1 MSGQIFISYR
11 REESRWSARSL
22 HDRLCRTF
30 EPKQIFMDIDA
41 IALGEDFVE
50 AIETTVAKCDVLI
63 AVIGKNWLTTRDE
76 LGSRRLDNP
85 EDWVRMEIGTAL
97 NRKIRLIPV
106 LVDGALMPPST
117 ELPEDLKLLARRNA
131 LRITDTSFDGDCQRL
146 AATIKLVLEKAAAE
160 EQERLATAQRQREE
174 AETRERSGKDRLEE
188 ERCETERLEAEQR
201 ANERLEVE
209 QREKELLDALK
220 RQREEQERLAAEKS
234 QREEAKERQ
243 RAQEAPGGRSV
254 QRGRKPETQQQ
265 LERKRRRLRLID
277 KYSWI
282 PFALS
287 VLAWLC
293 LPVSGDQFAI
303 AAFNPVLAFFLL
315 YLGPS
320 LVLAVSSFFKFRF
333 RRILEGSISAVCAV
347 LNLFTLLVVFSF
359 LIKGDVD
366 PRSATGMAAYLGP
379 ELALVGAVAK
389 VWLLIRR
396 RELDTT

>member
-50 AIETTVAKCDVLI
+50 AIEATVAKCDVLI

-97 NRKIRLIPV
+97 NRKIRVIPV
-106 LVDGALMPPST
+106 LVDGALVPPAT
-117 ELPEDLKLLARRNA
+117 ELPENLKLLARRNA

-146 AATIKLVLEKAAAE
+146 AATLKLVLEKAAAE
-160 EQERLATAQRQREE
+160 EQERLATGERQREE
-174 AETRERSGKDRLEE
+174 AETRERSGKDRLEA
-188 ERCETERLEAEQR
+188 ERCERERLEA
-201 ANERLEVE
+201 E

-220 RQREEQERLAAEKS
+220 RRREEQERLAAEKS
-234 QREEAKERQ
+234 RREEAKERD

-254 QRGRKPETQQQ
+254 QRGRKPETQQK

-293 LPVSGDQFAI
+293 LPISGDQFAI
-303 AAFNPVLAFFLL
+303 GVFDPVLPFFLL
-315 YLGPS
+315 FVGPS
-320 LVLAVSSFFKFRF
+320 LVLAVSSFFKYRF
-333 RRILEGSISAVCAV
+333 RRILEGSISAVFAA
-347 LNLFTLLVVFSF
+347 LNLFTLVVVFSF
-359 LIKGDVD
+359 LIKGDVN
-366 PRSATGMAAYLGP
+366 PRNATGIGAYLGP